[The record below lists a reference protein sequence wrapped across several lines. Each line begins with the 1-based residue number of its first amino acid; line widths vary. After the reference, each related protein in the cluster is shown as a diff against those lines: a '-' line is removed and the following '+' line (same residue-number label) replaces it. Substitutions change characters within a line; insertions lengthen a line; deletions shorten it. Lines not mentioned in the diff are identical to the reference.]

1 MRVGMGYDVH
11 AFDESRPLILGGVT
25 VQDHGGLAGHS
36 DADVVSHAVADALLG
51 AAGLGDL
58 GAHFASDAVPEGIS
72 SLQILARTAALLAG
86 AGFTIVNVDVT
97 VVIQNVRIAPH
108 RLEMVSRVAGA
119 LGVDAGR
126 VSVKSTTTD
135 HLGFAGKGEGA
146 AGIAVALVDA
156 GPGPVGKPPPG

>member
-25 VQDHGGLAGHS
+25 IQDHGGLAGHS

-58 GAHFASDAVPEGIS
+58 GTHFSADAVPEGVS
-72 SLQILARTAALLAG
+72 SLQILARTASLLAE

-97 VVIQNVRIAPH
+97 VIIQNARMTPH

-119 LGVDAGR
+119 LGLEPGR

-135 HLGFAGKGEGA
+135 LLGFTGRGEGA
-146 AGIAVALVDA
+146 AGMAVALVDG
-156 GPGPVGKPPPG
+156 GPGR

>member
-11 AFDESRPLILGGVT
+11 AFDQSRPLILGGVT
-25 VQDHGGLAGHS
+25 VQDHGGLAGYS

-58 GAHFASDAVPEGIS
+58 GTHFSAELVPEGVS

-97 VVIQNVRIAPH
+97 VVIQNVRMAPH
-108 RLEMVSRVAGA
+108 RLGMISGVAGA
-119 LGVDAGR
+119 LSLQPGQ

-135 HLGFAGKGEGA
+135 HLGFVGRGEGA
-146 AGIAVALVDA
+146 AGVAIVLVDG
-156 GPGPVGKPPPG
+156 GPGR

>member
-25 VQDHGGLAGHS
+25 IQDHGGLAGHS

-58 GAHFASDAVPEGIS
+58 GTHFSADAVAEGES
-72 SLQILARTAALLAG
+72 SLQILARTAALLAD

-97 VVIQNVRIAPH
+97 VVIQNVRMAPH

-119 LGVDAGR
+119 LSVEPGR

-135 HLGFAGKGEGA
+135 LLGFAGRGEGA
-146 AGIAVALVDA
+146 AGIAVALVEG
-156 GPGPVGKPPPG
+156 GPGR

>member
-1 MRVGMGYDVH
+1 
-11 AFDESRPLILGGVT
+11 SRPLILGGVT
-25 VQDHGGLAGHS
+25 IQDHGGLAGHS

-58 GAHFASDAVPEGIS
+58 GTHFSADAVPEGVS
-72 SLQILARTAALLAG
+72 SLQILARTASLLAD

-97 VVIQNVRIAPH
+97 VIIQNVRMTPH

-119 LGVDAGR
+119 LGLEPGR

-135 HLGFAGKGEGA
+135 LLGFTGRGEGA
-146 AGIAVALVDA
+146 A
-156 GPGPVGKPPPG
+156 

>member
-11 AFDESRPLILGGVT
+11 AFDQSRPLILGGVT
-25 VQDHGGLAGHS
+25 IQDHGGLAGHS

-58 GAHFASDAVPEGIS
+58 GTHFSADEVPEGVS
-72 SLQILARTAALLAG
+72 SLQILARTAALLAE

-97 VVIQNVRIAPH
+97 VVIQNVKMAPH
-108 RLEMVSRVAGA
+108 RPEMISRVAGA
-119 LGVDAGR
+119 LGLEPGR

-135 HLGFAGKGEGA
+135 HLGFAGRGEGA
-146 AGIAVALVDA
+146 AGIAVALVDG
-156 GPGPVGKPPPG
+156 GPGR